1 MAIDKQD
8 IVLETKVLGG
18 LNGLQEQFKIIAEN
32 MRSAILTFDMNKRLT
47 FVNKAFRELTSYEIG
62 ELDFEFINCLDSQ
75 DQDRIRQ
82 MWLKTF
88 EESEFVEEV
97 SVITKCGK
105 IVILNMFCHPLL
117 DEYGVQVGVY
127 LRLADLWKYKQDEY
141 ANEQIENNIRRAIF
155 SAPFPAIIVTQK
167 GETIEVNKKWSEMTG
182 DDIFSIPNFRIWMDT
197 EVVNQA
203 NNQSLFEQFLDPEL
217 NQVTKEIKI
226 QGLNQKPQVW
236 QLRASRIGLLTD
248 GTSLYLFMGV
258 DLTDRKNTEARLIDS
273 EKKLR
278 LVTNNIKSAVI
289 AYNNNKDLIYVNP
302 GFENLTGSK
311 KSINSLKLLLTF
323 VHPKDLKYVTKIIRE
338 TYKGKSFI
346 DAEFRILVYQSDP
359 ILKQKN
365 ATQLSLGNLKNL
377 QDPQDPMES
386 TGVKWVSSSWR
397 PLLDDDGK
405 QIGIQI
411 RITDTTES
419 RKIKGALKVSEANF
433 RAILN
438 NTSQCFMLVSK
449 DYRVKTFNKIANTFA
464 QRVYGIGLTQDF
476 SLKKM
481 IAVEDELDFK
491 NCFEFALQGYP
502 ITIERNIKG
511 SYKKDNWFEMSFV
524 PVYEGAAAISSV
536 CVGILD
542 ISIRK
547 KANQIL
553 EASEKRFK
561 SLVQNSSDL
570 TSIIDRQAKIKYLS
584 PAVKNIFGYKPG
596 KLLFNNYLEYI
607 HPDDRVMFMD
617 NVEIVIGKEPV
628 QVEYRFKNQ
637 LGEWVYLQSIITD
650 LLLEPSIRGIVINSR
665 DITQTNRAQQ
675 DLNESKHF
683 IQRIADSMPNIL
695 FLYEVLDDYSYQLIY
710 VNQSLQSVLGY
721 DSKKVVLQ
729 NNMKY
734 ENIIHPDDL
743 SGRADVLNALQN
755 GTEDEVIET
764 ELRVKDNDKQW
775 RWMYVREVIFSRDK
789 YGKVKQILGTAEDIT
804 RRKHV
809 EDQLAKGALYDTL
822 TGLPNRRYFLDKL
835 TSAIKRQTEDDNYNF
850 AVLFLDV
857 DRFKIIN
864 DSLGHDIGDQLLIAI
879 SQRLRN
885 SVSETDFVARLGGDE
900 FTILME
906 WTKGNKQIMRAVDRI
921 QQKINVPFTLHQRR
935 ISTTCSIG
943 IAPSSKAYREPE
955 SMLRDADTAMYR
967 AKNRGKNC
975 YAIFN
980 KQMHALVMKV
990 LQTEGDL
997 RRAISNHELEIYYQP
1012 LFDLKSGN
1020 ITSCE
1025 ALLRWNHPQNGLTLP
1040 GEFLS
1045 IAEETGLMQQLD
1057 KFALYKASQQNY
1069 AWQEAGLPDIR
1080 VAVNLSLN
1088 EVRQKKVKELV
1099 SSVLKQTK
1107 LQPRYLEIEL
1117 TENILIDL
1125 TENSLETLKELRK
1138 MGVSMS
1144 IDDFGTGYSSLTYI
1158 KRLPLNYLK
1167 IDQSFT
1173 KDVVTD
1179 PSTAAIVKSIID
1191 LSHVLNIKVVAEGVE
1206 SQDQL
1211 DWLKTFGC
1219 DKAQGYLLGKP
1230 MPAQDFEKLL
1240 RKQFDKNKPNHST
1253 KLNSLPSS

>member
-1 MAIDKQD
+1 MAIEKQGVVFKSA
-8 IVLETKVLGG
+8 IVKNLGASPG
-18 LNGLQEQFKIIAEN
+18 QFKIIAEN
-32 MRSAILTFDMNKRLT
+32 MRSAILAFDMDRSLT
-47 FVNKAFRELTSYEIG
+47 FANRAFSALTGYNVA
-62 ELDFEFINCLDSQ
+62 ELDFDFTKCLDLQ

-82 MWLKTF
+82 MWLKAF
-88 EESEFVEEV
+88 HQYEFIEEV
-97 SVITKCGK
+97 RVVTKSGDS
-105 IVILNMFCHPLL
+105 VILNMFCHPLL
-117 DEYGVQVGVY
+117 DEYGIQVGVY
-127 LRLADLWKYKQDEY
+127 LRLADLLKYKQDAY

-155 SAPFPAIIVTQK
+155 SAPFPAIIVTQQ
-167 GETIEVNKKWSEMTG
+167 GQTIEVNKKWSDMTG
-182 DDIFSIPNFRIWMDT
+182 DDILTIPDFRVWMGKQIDSH
-197 EVVNQA
+197 QSKI
-203 NNQSLFEQFLDPEL
+203 SLFEQFLKPNES
-217 NQVTKEIKI
+217 QITKEIRI
-226 QGLNQKPQVW
+226 RGCNQKLQIW
-236 QLRASRIGLLTD
+236 QLRASRIGVLTD
-248 GTSLYLFMGV
+248 GTSIFLFMGV
-258 DLTDRKNTEARLIDS
+258 DLTVRKSTEAKLIES

-289 AYNNNKDLIYVNP
+289 AYDNNKELIYVNP
-302 GFENLTGSK
+302 GFASLTGSK
-311 KSINSLKLLLTF
+311 KQINNLRSLLTF
-323 VHPKDLKYVTKIIRE
+323 VHPKDLKFISKIIRE
-338 TYKGKSFI
+338 TYKGKGFI
-346 DAEFRILVYQSDP
+346 DTDFRILTYKSDQD
-359 ILKQKN
+359 IKQKN
-365 ATQLSLGNLKNL
+365 TIQTANGNLKNL
-377 QDPQDPMES
+377 HDQNEAIGAM
-386 TGVKWVSSSWR
+386 GVKWVTSSWNPFR
-397 PLLDDDGK
+397 DDDGN
-405 QIGIQI
+405 QIGLQI
-411 RITDTTES
+411 RITDTTEK
-419 RKIKGALKVSEANF
+419 REIEEALKISEANI

-449 DYRVKTFNKIANTFA
+449 DYRVKTFNKIANSFT
-464 QRVYGIGLTQDF
+464 QRVYGIELTENF
-476 SLKKM
+476 SLKNVV
-481 IAVEDELDFK
+481 ATEDELDFK

-511 SYKKDNWFEMSFV
+511 RFKKDNWFEMSFV

-596 KLLFNNYLEYI
+596 KLPYNNYLEYI
-607 HPDDRVMFMD
+607 HPDDQKMFMLA
-617 NVEIVIGKEPV
+617 VENVIGNEPV
-628 QVEYRFKNQ
+628 QVEYRFKNH

-650 LLLEPSIRGIVINSR
+650 LLLEPSIRGIVVNSR
-665 DITQTNRAQQ
+665 DITQTNKAQN

-695 FLYEVLDDYSYQLIY
+695 FLYEVVDGEMYQPIY

-721 DSKKVVLQ
+721 DPKKVTIQ
-729 NNMKY
+729 KMMKY
-734 ENIIHPDDL
+734 GRFIHPDDL
-743 SGRADVLNALQN
+743 GSRAAVLESVQN

-764 ELRVKDNDKQW
+764 ELRVKDSNKQW
-775 RWMYVREVIFSRDK
+775 RWMYVREVIFSRDQD
-789 YGKVKQILGTAEDIT
+789 GKVKQVLGTAEDIT

-809 EDQLAKGALYDTL
+809 EEQLARGALYDTL

-835 TSAIKRQTEDDNYNF
+835 TSAIKRQNQEEDYNF

-864 DSLGHDIGDQLLIAI
+864 DSLGHEIGDQLLIAI

-906 WTKGNKQIMRAVDRI
+906 WTKGNKQIMKAVDRI
-921 QQKINVPFTLHQRR
+921 QQKINVPFTLSQRR

-943 IAPSSKAYREPE
+943 IAPSNKSYTEPE

-1057 KFALYKASQQNY
+1057 KFTLFKASQQNY
-1069 AWQEAGLPDIR
+1069 LWQEKGLPKIR

-1099 SSVLKQTK
+1099 SNILRQTK
-1107 LQPRYLEIEL
+1107 LEPRYLEVEL

-1125 TENSLETLKELRK
+1125 TENSLETLKDLRK

-1158 KRLPLNYLK
+1158 KRLPSNYLK

-1173 KDVVTD
+1173 KDVVSDET
-1179 PSTAAIVKSIID
+1179 TAAIVKSIID
-1191 LSHVLNIKVVAEGVE
+1191 LSHVLHIKVVAEGVE
-1206 SQDQL
+1206 SEDQL
-1211 DWLKTFGC
+1211 NWLKKYGC
-1219 DKAQGYLLGKP
+1219 DKAQGYLLGRP
-1230 MPAQDFEKLL
+1230 MPAEDFEKLL
-1240 RKQFDKNKPNHST
+1240 RAQMEKND
-1253 KLNSLPSS
+1253 